1 VVSLGRLGHETTDEV
16 IGDKEPFEFLVQH
29 GWTRKSPRKGSAHG
43 MVRFSFV
50 RGIALRC
57 IGSFPPS
64 AVQ

>member
-1 VVSLGRLGHETTDEV
+1 MARALRVERPGGRYHVTSRGNAS
-16 IGDKEPFEFLVQH
+16 P
-29 GWTRKSPRKGSAHG
+29 RKRKGSAHG

-57 IGSFPPS
+57 SGSFPHS